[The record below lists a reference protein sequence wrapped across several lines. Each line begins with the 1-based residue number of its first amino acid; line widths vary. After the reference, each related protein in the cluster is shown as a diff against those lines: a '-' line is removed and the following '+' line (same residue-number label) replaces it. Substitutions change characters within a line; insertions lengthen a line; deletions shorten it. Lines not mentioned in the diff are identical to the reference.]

1 MASLCRMPSLTE
13 LHMGQNES
21 FLRKNS
27 LEVTNG
33 FSHCL
38 SMLSEA
44 AKDTPILQLRELHIC
59 GSYMMRGTSDSIDD
73 SLYALSRTFTNLKV
87 LTIKYASRLLGSTP
101 IMQSLSY
108 LTSLETLDLRK
119 SELAVMKL
127 TSTQSH
133 SEARTSLWC
142 DEYLHY
148 FPISLKR
155 LLLETGEL
163 FICCNHCITQWI
175 IKHVRLVS
183 LLM

>member
-13 LHMGQNES
+13 LHIGQNES

-27 LEVTNG
+27 LEVSQG
-33 FSHCL
+33 FAHCL
-38 SMLSEA
+38 TMLA
-44 AKDTPILQLRELHIC
+44 AAAQDLPILQLRELHIC
-59 GSYMMRGTSDSIDD
+59 GSYMMRGISVSIDD
-73 SLYALSRTFTNLKV
+73 SLYALSRTFTNLRV
-87 LTIKYASRLLGSTP
+87 LTIKYASCLLGSTL

-108 LTSLETLDLRK
+108 LTSLQTLDLRK
-119 SELAVMKL
+119 SEIAVLKL
-127 TSTQSH
+127 TSTQSY